1 MDRYSSY
8 QDFRD
13 KNAANLDLVIQARS
27 KLKSMTELAMSGQAL
42 AEADA
47 LAYEYLNLDALVT
60 DLLFG
65 LSASVLDAKAN
76 VKKLEGIFFRVSS
89 KSAAD
94 KAKLV
99 QEDPDYLAA
108 TQFFNELTD
117 LEDYLRNKKKDFEKA
132 YYHYRGIANKT

>member
-1 MDRYSSY
+1 MKRYSSFE
-8 QDFRD
+8 DF
-13 KNAANLDLVIQARS
+13 KSNNETNLDLVIQARS
-27 KLKSMTELAMSGQAL
+27 KLKSLSELAMTGRAL
-42 AEADA
+42 DEAEA
-47 LAYEYLNLDALVT
+47 LAYEYLNLDSLVT
-60 DLLFG
+60 DLMFG

-117 LEDYLRNKKKDFEKA
+117 LQEFLLNKKKDFEKA
-132 YYHYRGIANKT
+132 YYHYRGIANKN